1 MELLTFRLSNDPP
14 PPAAVERFN
23 CRLTLPHRDILAI
36 LLEVEQYRSP
46 TEAMESFL
54 AHWAVA
60 PQRHR
65 LTAQYAPDKGFTREE
80 RGRQL
85 LALLRSGR
93 SAGGAWIIARI
104 YDAIALLVPAG
115 IAPAAPPPA
124 DHPFAVEL
132 PPLNP
137 RVTLNLTAA
146 YARILD
152 TMCRRERYR
161 SATEAMESFLGHW
174 ALCPLPHRLTGPLAS
189 MRGNERERYGQEV
202 LALLESGRSIRG
214 SWLKA
219 RTYEAIK
226 ALLGREAQD
235 PRVDEVLAIL
245 PDVVDVMLQKEFG

>member
-36 LLEVEQYRSP
+36 LLEVEHYRSP
-46 TEAMESFL
+46 SEAMESFL

-65 LTAQYAPDKGFTREE
+65 LTAQYAPDKGFDREE

-85 LALLRSGR
+85 LALLSSGR
-93 SAGGAWIIARI
+93 SAGGVWIMERLQ
-104 YDAIALLVPAG
+104 DAIALLVPVRGTLPVAEPG
-115 IAPAAPPPA
+115 ENV
-124 DHPFAVEL
+124 FALSL

-137 RVTLNLTAA
+137 RVTLNLTSA

-161 SATEAMESFLGHW
+161 SATEALESFLAHW

-189 MRGNERERYGQEV
+189 VRGNGRERYGQEV
-202 LALLESGRSIRG
+202 LALLESGKSIRG

-226 ALLGREAQD
+226 ALCGPDAKD
-235 PRVDEVLAIL
+235 PRIEEVLAIL
-245 PDVVDVMLQKEFG
+245 PDVVDAMLEKEFG